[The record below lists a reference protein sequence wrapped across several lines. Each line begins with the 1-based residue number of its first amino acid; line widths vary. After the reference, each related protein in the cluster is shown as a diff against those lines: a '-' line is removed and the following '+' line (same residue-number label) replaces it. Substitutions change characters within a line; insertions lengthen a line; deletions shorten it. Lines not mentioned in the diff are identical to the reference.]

1 MLCRVKDED
10 EVHEHYL
17 PISSSATLDLQHL
30 SLHLQTGGLDLCCPE
45 VFRETPRRT
54 SLVEHDIILCEGA
67 IPRHRSYCVPE
78 RLLTSL

>member
-30 SLHLQTGGLDLCCPE
+30 SLHLQTGGQDLCSLE
-45 VFRETPRRT
+45 VFRERPLEE
-54 SLVEHDIILCEGA
+54 LVW
-67 IPRHRSYCVPE
+67 
-78 RLLTSL
+78 